1 MQLTT
6 LFTIVIVTLSGFA
19 LAAPTPVAAP
29 AGAKAASIKKL
40 SSLKLGKVS
49 PGKRDIEG
57 NEK

>member
-6 LFTIVIVTLSGFA
+6 LFTIVMVTLSGFA

-40 SSLKLGKVS
+40 SGLKLGKFGS
-49 PGKRDIEG
+49 TKRDIED
-57 NEK
+57 